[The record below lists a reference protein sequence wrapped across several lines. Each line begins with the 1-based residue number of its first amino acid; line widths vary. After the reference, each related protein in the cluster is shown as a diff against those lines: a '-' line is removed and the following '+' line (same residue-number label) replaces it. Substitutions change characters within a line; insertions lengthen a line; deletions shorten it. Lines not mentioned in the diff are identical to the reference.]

1 MAPLRLRGRLT
12 GDVLGSAECRPS
24 SEEEGEEEEVE
35 EPQDEDPSGTYS
47 LMSQLVRNQ
56 VPYFIWTSRR
66 DAVDGRALRK
76 DQVLNHFARAG
87 SFTTKAGLCLNLR
100 NLHWFGGADADTF
113 FPRCYRLGA
122 ADERQAFIEDF
133 QLTAARSLLKVVLR
147 RAQAP
152 ARADRPAGAAPR
164 GRVPAQLLEEALRA
178 CGEHLRS
185 LRHQD
190 LDGEP
195 GTPPRPAGPCW
206 ERFLQGYYRLVHER
220 AELEPS
226 AALLERSRAVLRRLA
241 PLLPQLRM
249 EGERNV
255 WIVKP
260 AAKSR
265 GRGIVCLARLDE
277 VLRLAEGAA
286 PPARDGKW
294 VVQKYVERP
303 LLIFGTKFDVRQWFL
318 VTDWNPLTVWFYR
331 DSYLRFSS
339 QPFSLRRLD
348 AATHLCNNSIQRRC
362 ENARGRHPRLPAHNT
377 WSSQQFQAYLEQL
390 GQARAWPDVMVPGMK
405 AAIVHAVQAS
415 QELVQCRKGSFELYG
430 ADFVFGEDFQPWL
443 LEINASPTMAAST
456 AVTSRLC
463 AGVQRDTLR
472 VVIDRKAD
480 RACPTGAFELIY
492 KQAPVAVPHYVGMKL
507 LVEGSPL
514 GKPRA
519 SLPLLGSSAAPPPV
533 PRLRGA
539 PEPLRTRGTALS
551 TTDPRGT
558 ALDPASSCG
567 TTLDATGPRGTTL
580 NATGPPGTAAPALA
594 LHGLRCPRPCR
605 EAPAAGR
612 AAGPRGCPRR
622 GAPAPDA

>member
-1 MAPLRLRGRLT
+1 QQKKIFALQGPYPVIRRLLRARGWVEKKLPWGCKAARRPERPL
-12 GDVLGSAECRPS
+12 
-24 SEEEGEEEEVE
+24 EEEGEEEEE
-35 EPQDEDPSGTYS
+35 EELWDEDPGGTYS

-66 DAVDGRALRK
+66 DAVDFRALRK

-87 SFTTKAGLCLNLR
+87 SFTTKVRGARGAPGTPGRPRCCPPPCRPQAGLCVNLR
-100 NLHWFGGADADTF
+100 NLHWFDGADADTF

-122 ADERQAFIEDF
+122 ADEKQAFIGERGAAGACPCRAPPGAHGPAPAEDF
-133 QLTAARSLLKVVLR
+133 RLTAARSLLKVALR
-147 RAQAP
+147 RAQAQPPAPTDEP
-152 ARADRPAGAAPR
+152 ARCNARREAHAAPLAAGAAPKH
-164 GRVPAQLLEEALRA
+164 RVPAQLLEEALRA

-195 GTPPRPAGPCW
+195 GSSPRPAGPCW
-206 ERFLQGYYRLVHER
+206 ERFLQGYYRL
-220 AELEPS
+220 
-226 AALLERSRAVLRRLA
+226 RSRAVLRRLA
-241 PLLPQLRM
+241 PLLPQLHM

-260 AAKSR
+260 GAKSR
-265 GRGIVCLARLDE
+265 GRGRDAPVGGGRSAARCPRHGGALAGIVCLARLDE
-277 VLRLAEGAA
+277 VLRLAEGTA
-286 PPARDGKW
+286 PLARDGKW

-339 QPFSLRRLD
+339 QPFSLRSLD
-348 AATHLCNNSIQRRC
+348 AAVHLCNNSIQRHC
-362 ENARGRHPRLPAHNT
+362 ANARGRHPRLPADNM

-405 AAIVHAVQAS
+405 AAIVRAVQAS
-415 QELVQCRKGSFELYG
+415 QDLVQSRKGSFELYG

-456 AVTSRLC
+456 AVTGRLC

-480 RACPTGAFELIY
+480 RNCPTGAFELIY
-492 KQAPVAVPHYVGMKL
+492 KQ
-507 LVEGSPL
+507 
-514 GKPRA
+514 
-519 SLPLLGSSAAPPPV
+519 
-533 PRLRGA
+533 
-539 PEPLRTRGTALS
+539 
-551 TTDPRGT
+551 
-558 ALDPASSCG
+558 
-567 TTLDATGPRGTTL
+567 
-580 NATGPPGTAAPALA
+580 
-594 LHGLRCPRPCR
+594 
-605 EAPAAGR
+605 
-612 AAGPRGCPRR
+612 
-622 GAPAPDA
+622 